1 MKGGEGIFYLKKARE
16 MEYLHDGLIR
26 DGITKY
32 PDVARAN
39 PTELAKILI
48 NEHKLVNKDGEELGT
63 KFFSEKIR
71 AILSVFEDGTLKELS
86 RSYAGEQRAK
96 DLLRIKNKNIRE
108 GARVNNA
115 LEAYIEELG
124 KVIKN
129 HTFKPNLKTFK
140 NKAGSVGIVHITDLH
155 FNELIEA
162 FFNEYNFE
170 VASRQLKYYVAETVD
185 YFKMKGVTNIVMAA
199 TGDLVNSDR
208 RLDELLAMATNR
220 ANACFVATYIIE
232 QMLLEYNQY
241 FNVSYV
247 SITGNESRMT
257 QDIHWGDLS
266 VSDNYDVMIHNIL
279 SYKYRDSDAI
289 NIVSCHHLEQVIEVA
304 GQNIL
309 LLHGHQIKNQKN
321 LDKEVQSI
329 IGKYSTQGIRIRMIL
344 LGHIHS
350 THIGDFAA
358 RGGSPSGGNDYSFYG
373 LQLASR
379 ASQNYHLV
387 YENGNINSMKVDLT
401 TIPEMEGYDITDVV
415 DLYNAKSASKLLD
428 PKTILKITV

>member
-1 MKGGEGIFYLKKARE
+1 LIGEEDISYLKKAKK

-26 DGITKY
+26 EGITKH
-32 PDVARAN
+32 PSVARAN
-39 PTELAKILI
+39 PTELARILI
-48 NEHKLVNKDGEELGT
+48 NEHKLVNKDGEELGV

-71 AILSVFEDGTLKELS
+71 EVLSAFEDGELKELG

-115 LEAYIEELG
+115 LEAYVEELG
-124 KVIKN
+124 RVIKN
-129 HTFKPNLKTFK
+129 HTFQPNLKAFK

-162 FFNEYNFE
+162 FFNKYNFE

-185 YFKMKGVTNIVMAA
+185 YFKMKGVTNVVMAA

-220 ANACFVATYIIE
+220 ANAVFVATYIIE
-232 QMLLEYNQY
+232 QMLLEYNQH

-266 VSDNYDVMIHNIL
+266 VSDNYDIMVHNIL
-279 SYKYRDSDAI
+279 SYKYRNKEGI

-309 LLHGHQIKNQKN
+309 LLNNQ
-321 LDKEVQSI
+321 LLET
-329 IGKYSTQGIRIRMIL
+329 IGRLSIL
-344 LGHIHS
+344 L
-350 THIGDFAA
+350 
-358 RGGSPSGGNDYSFYG
+358 
-373 LQLASR
+373 
-379 ASQNYHLV
+379 
-387 YENGNINSMKVDLT
+387 
-401 TIPEMEGYDITDVV
+401 
-415 DLYNAKSASKLLD
+415 
-428 PKTILKITV
+428 LK